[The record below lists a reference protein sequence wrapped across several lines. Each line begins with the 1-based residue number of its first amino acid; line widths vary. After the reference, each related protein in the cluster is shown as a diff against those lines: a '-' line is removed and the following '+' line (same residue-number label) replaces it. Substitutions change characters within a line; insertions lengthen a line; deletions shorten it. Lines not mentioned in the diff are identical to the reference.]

1 MQILSSFNYII
12 AIHIIINHNLLL
24 IEVKLPPVTLIIHL
38 KIYIKNQ
45 KYFLKFHF
53 KEEKKMLSFKFYI
66 LLLIILVNINHLLSL
81 SNKKEKK
88 LDANLLARQW
98 LQQAKKD
105 WMSMKDTQLKLKLYL
120 DLFAKLKAKIDP
132 DTFEQ
137 VYKII
142 RKEKRILNID
152 RGLSKMFRLKPG

>member
-1 MQILSSFNYII
+1 M
-12 AIHIIINHNLLL
+12 
-24 IEVKLPPVTLIIHL
+24 
-38 KIYIKNQ
+38 
-45 KYFLKFHF
+45 
-53 KEEKKMLSFKFYI
+53 
-66 LLLIILVNINHLLSL
+66 NINHLLSL